1 MSVLLLLYCCFTAD
15 LLLEEQRLEKIEEID
30 SLLNF
35 AQAQIPDMKACPPA
49 MPNPNLRPSADKV
62 VKNGETGCSNSRA
75 SCCMG
80 WGEAVWERD
89 SVCA

>member
-1 MSVLLLLYCCFTAD
+1 
-15 LLLEEQRLEKIEEID
+15 
-30 SLLNF
+30 
-35 AQAQIPDMKACPPA
+35 